1 VDKFSLFVVDDD
13 QTIADGISIAL
24 EEHYHIAAFG
34 NAEDALEALKKSQPD
49 LILLDIGL
57 PGMDGI
63 QALREI
69 KNTYP
74 DILVIMITAFE
85 EVEPVVVAM
94 KMGAY
99 DYVVKPLHME
109 PLEVNIANA
118 LSSIRLRKE
127 IQSLQESSLDEC
139 APCFIGKSRKF
150 KNIMEFVKKV
160 AKSDDTSILII
171 GETGTGKEI
180 IARTIHYRSP
190 NFRNQLV
197 TVNCASIPK
206 ELIES
211 ELFGYV
217 KGAFTG
223 ALASGKKGLIEEA
236 VGGTLFLDEVGDMSL
251 EAQAKLLRFL
261 ETGDFYRVGGTRSFS
276 VKTRVISATNKDL
289 LKMIEEGTFREDL
302 YYRLGV
308 IKVELP
314 SLKERR
320 EDITNLARYFLIDF
334 NRKFKKNIINLSP
347 EAELVMQ
354 NHPWQGNI
362 RELKNVI
369 ERGILVSEG
378 PELTI
383 DDLGLTTNQKTQIHS
398 NHRSSAPLLSE
409 EGINLT
415 AVLKNIEKDYI
426 EKALT
431 MANGN
436 ESQAARLLSMNH
448 HTFRY
453 RRKKLL

>member
-1 VDKFSLFVVDDD
+1 MDKFSIFVVDDD
-13 QTIADGISIAL
+13 QTIADGITFAL
-24 EEHYHIAAFG
+24 EEDYHIMAFG
-34 NAEDALEALKKSQPD
+34 NAEDALEALKSSQPD

-69 KNTYP
+69 KNNHP

-85 EVEPVVVAM
+85 EVEPVIAAM

-99 DYVVKPLHME
+99 DYVIKPLHIE

-127 IQSLQESSLDEC
+127 IQNLQESCLKDC
-139 APCFIGKSRKF
+139 APCFIGESREF
-150 KNIMEFVKKV
+150 KNVMEFVKKV
-160 AKSDDTSILII
+160 AKSKDTPVLIL

-190 NFRNQLV
+190 NFRNKLV

-206 ELIES
+206 GLIES
-211 ELFGYV
+211 ELFGYE

-223 ALASGKKGLIEEA
+223 ALTSGKKGLIDEA
-236 VGGTLFLDEVGDMSL
+236 IDGTLFLDEVGDMSL

-261 ETGDFYRVGGTRSFS
+261 ETGDYYRVGGTRSFS
-276 VKTRVISATNKDL
+276 AKTRVISATNKDL

-314 SLKERR
+314 SLQERK
-320 EDITNLARYFLIDF
+320 EDISNLAKYFLVDF
-334 NRKFKKNIINLSP
+334 NRKFKKNITSLSP
-347 EAELVMQ
+347 EAEQAMQ
-354 NHPWQGNI
+354 NNHWQGNI

-369 ERGILVSEG
+369 ERGILVCEG
-378 PELTI
+378 PELTC
-383 DDLGLTTNQKTQIHS
+383 DDLGFTGNQKHQVRS
-398 NHRSSAPLLSE
+398 NHGPSAPSLTPQ
-409 EGINLT
+409 GIHMT
-415 AVLKNIEKDYI
+415 TVLEDIEKAYI

-436 ESQAARLLSMNH
+436 ESQAARFLSMNH

>member
-1 VDKFSLFVVDDD
+1 MDKFSIFVVDDD
-13 QTIADGISIAL
+13 QTIADGITFAL
-24 EEHYHIAAFG
+24 EEQYHITAFA
-34 NAEDALEALKKSQPD
+34 NAEDALEALTKSQPD

-57 PGMDGI
+57 PKMDGI

-69 KNTYP
+69 KNNYP

-85 EVEPVVVAM
+85 EVEPVIAAM

-99 DYVVKPLHME
+99 DYVIKPLHME

-127 IQSLQESSLDEC
+127 IQNLQESCLNEC
-139 APCFIGKSRKF
+139 APCFIGESREF
-150 KNIMEFVKKV
+150 KNVMEFVKKV
-160 AKSDDTSILII
+160 AKSKDTPVLIL

-206 ELIES
+206 GLIES
-211 ELFGYV
+211 ELFGYE
-217 KGAFTG
+217 KGAFSG
-223 ALASGKKGLIEEA
+223 ALTSGKKGLIEEA
-236 VGGTLFLDEVGDMSL
+236 AGGTLFLDEVGDMSL

-261 ETGDFYRVGGTRSFS
+261 ETGDYYRVGGTRSFS

-289 LKMIEEGTFREDL
+289 PHMIQDGTFREDL
-302 YYRLGV
+302 FYRLGV

-320 EDITNLARYFLIDF
+320 EDIANLAKYFLLDF
-334 NRKFKKNIINLSP
+334 NRKFKKKITRLSP
-347 EAELVMQ
+347 EAEQAMQ
-354 NHPWQGNI
+354 NHHWQGNV

-378 PELTI
+378 SELTI
-383 DDLGLTTNQKTQIHS
+383 NDLGLAGSQKYQVHP
-398 NHRSSAPLLSE
+398 NHGPSAPPLSQK
-409 EGINLT
+409 GINLA
-415 AVLKNIEKDYI
+415 AVLGNIEKAYI

-431 MANGN
+431 MADGN
-436 ESQAARLLSMNH
+436 ESQAARFLSMNH